1 MGLINDFNRAA
12 GGAVDFVTGRAD
24 DKQAKRNASKKR
36 ASFYKSLASYRTKIA
51 DDETIDRQSKGE
63 FLSMLD
69 AYDPEKALAGKT
81 GVGEAAV
88 SYGNFISGIDKE
100 YQKAVEGIDPKYK
113 SRKNVEE
120 YYKAIVDKPGARQ
133 TRSPDML
140 LSNAFNGVG
149 R

>member
-1 MGLINDFNRAA
+1 MGLFGKKNPFKKAGNFFNKVAKEATEPLKAITNSLNFNDKLTNIGKKGSNLAERA
-12 GGAVDFVTGRAD
+12 GRNSLLKTIEAD
-24 DKQAKRNASKKR
+24 Q
-36 ASFYKSLASYRTKIA
+36 
-51 DDETIDRQSKGE
+51 TIDTQSKGE
-63 FLSMLD
+63 FLDLLM
-69 AYDPEKALAGKT
+69 KGTKT
-81 GVGEAAV
+81 SVVG
-88 SYGNFISGIDKE
+88 GE